1 MAAQELRLL
10 ALDGGGVRGLSA
22 LIVLEQLMETIDPD
36 SPPKPCD
43 YFDMIGGTSTGG
55 LIAIMLG
62 RLRMSVGECID
73 AYLSLSDRIFQKNR
87 HRVTMK
93 GNIQGR
99 FDSDELE
106 RAVKEIVTKQGL
118 QADALLKDTSDNA
131 CKVFVCATSKQTSE
145 TMCLRSY
152 KSPSGGSDL
161 LNSVQIWQACRAT
174 SAASSFFDPITIGRF
189 EEFVDG
195 ATGANN
201 PVWEVWNQAQLMW
214 GPQPVEGR
222 VGCLVSIGTGVP
234 SLKPFLDDVFR
245 IGKTLVEIAT
255 ETEQTAER
263 FRQDKTHLD
272 DAGRYFR
279 FNVTRGLEDVGLE
292 ESKKRKE
299 IAAATRRYIG
309 AQEVRKQMQACAK
322 NVGGKEYSGE
332 YRTDF
337 DLKGVPRVNKFV
349 ERPAQ
354 MAELERV
361 LLPRRQSCRQRV
373 FVLHG
378 LGGIGK
384 TQLAVEFARL
394 HHRKFSSVF
403 WLDGRSE
410 DSLKRSVA
418 GCASRITKGQISE
431 ASRTYSAGGSSD
443 LDAVVTE
450 VMGWLAQQD
459 NFDWL
464 LILDNV
470 DREYN
475 PRNPNPDAYDVK
487 QYLPGADHGAVLIT
501 TRLATLEQIG
511 DSQQLGKADEKQS
524 EAILRSWYNG
534 KYGKA
539 ERTCHN
545 NTQVEADDTATDPVQ
560 GDLLLNKLDGL
571 PLAIAQAGAFLQQS
585 GCAIE
590 TYLKFYEQQWK
601 KLMEKQDLSD
611 ALLQDYPDQGV
622 WTTWT
627 ISFEAVRE
635 KSEPAANLLLL
646 WSLLDNKSLWHGL
659 LAEACNIASNELDFS
674 TAVQLL
680 RNYSLIEDVGDGASF
695 ATHPVVHR
703 WAYHFQTEERRAELA
718 RLAVLV
724 VGMAVPDKSRRD
736 YWIMQRRL
744 LPHAQACH
752 LQVLADRTKRRA
764 GSHDT
769 NGVNLQEFEVLIAIN
784 RLGRLYSDQGKLA
797 EAEEMWQR
805 ALHGSEE
812 ALGSKHVLTLH
823 AVHNLGSVYYS
834 QDKLAEAKQ
843 MYMRALQGYEE
854 VLNAEHTSTLDTV
867 INQGRLNG
875 LGLRN
880 NLEVF
885 NNLDRLYSD
894 QGKLPEAE
902 EMWQRALHGSEE
914 ALGPTDALTVQSV
927 QMLGLLYYYQ
937 GKLAEAEQMC
947 QRALQGREEALGPKN
962 VSTLQSVNNL
972 GALYLDQGKLVEAE
986 QMYQRALQGFEE
998 ALGAKHTSTLTT
1010 VKNLA
1015 SLYSNQGKLAEAEQM
1030 YQRALQGFE
1039 EALGAKHTSTLNT
1052 VNNLASLY
1060 NNQGKLAEAEQ
1071 MYQRA
1076 LQGYEEALGLENV
1089 ERYIPALRTM
1099 TNTGLL
1105 YAERRQYTEA
1115 RQMFLRA
1122 LSGFETVLGPSS
1134 DSCQSLKSKIEYL
1147 DLLSCKAQ
1155 DHTHQ
1160 LTQRANK
1167 LNYM

>member
-1 MAAQELRLL
+1 MPAQELRLL

-131 CKVFVCATSKQTSE
+131 CKVKQTSE

-189 EEFVDG
+189 EEEFVDG

-222 VGCLVSIGTGVP
+222 VRCLVSIGTGVP
-234 SLKPFLDDVFR
+234 SLQPFRDDVFH
-245 IGKTLVEIAT
+245 IGEKLVAIAT
-255 ETEQTAER
+255 ETERTAER
-263 FRQDKTHLD
+263 FRWDKTHLD

-309 AQEVRKQMQACAK
+309 AQDVLKQMQACAE
-322 NVGGKEYSGE
+322 NLGGKKP
-332 YRTDF
+332 DF
-337 DLKGVPRVNKFV
+337 GLRGVPRVNRFV

-361 LLPRRQSCRQRV
+361 LLPQRQSCRQRV

-384 TQLAVEFARL
+384 TQLAVEFAWL
-394 HHRKFSSVF
+394 HHRKFSFVF

-459 NFDWL
+459 NSDWL
-464 LILDNV
+464 LIFDDV
-470 DREYN
+470 DQEYN
-475 PRNPNPDAYDVK
+475 PRNPDPNAHDVK
-487 QYLPGADHGAVLIT
+487 QYLPSANHGAVLIT

-511 DSQQLGKADEKQS
+511 DSQQLGKADKKQS
-524 EAILRSWYNG
+524 EAILRSWCKGGY
-534 KYGKA
+534 
-539 ERTCHN
+539 
-545 NTQVEADDTATDPVQ
+545 DPVQ
-560 GDLLLNKLDGL
+560 GDILLNKLDGL

-601 KLMEKQDLSD
+601 KLRGEHDLSD
-611 ALLQDYPDQGV
+611 ALFQDYPDRGV

-627 ISFEAVRE
+627 ISYDAVR
-635 KSEPAANLLLL
+635 KKNQHAANLLLL
-646 WSLLDNKSLWHGL
+646 WSLLDNKDLWHGL
-659 LAEACNIASNELDFS
+659 LAEACRFTVVSERLSRWIGDIVSDERDFT

-680 RNYSLIEDVGDGASF
+680 RKYSLVEDVEDGASY

-703 WAYHFQTEERRAELA
+703 WASHFQTAERRAELA

-724 VGMAVPDKSRRD
+724 VGMAVPDESRRD
-736 YWIMQRRL
+736 YRVMQRRL
-744 LPHAQACH
+744 LPHADACY
-752 LQVLADRTKRRA
+752 LLVLADKTKRRA

-769 NGVNLQEFEVLIAIN
+769 NGMNLQESEKNVTVLDAIHN
-784 RLGRLYSDQGKLA
+784 LGLLYENQGKPAEAEQMFKRALQGRDEALGTKHTSTLDTVNNLGNLYRIQGKLA
-797 EAEEMWQR
+797 EAER
-805 ALHGSEE
+805 
-812 ALGSKHVLTLH
+812 
-823 AVHNLGSVYYS
+823 
-834 QDKLAEAKQ
+834 
-843 MYMRALQGYEE
+843 
-854 VLNAEHTSTLDTV
+854 
-867 INQGRLNG
+867 
-875 LGLRN
+875 
-880 NLEVF
+880 
-885 NNLDRLYSD
+885 
-894 QGKLPEAE
+894 
-902 EMWQRALHGSEE
+902 
-914 ALGPTDALTVQSV
+914 
-927 QMLGLLYYYQ
+927 
-937 GKLAEAEQMC
+937 
-947 QRALQGREEALGPKN
+947 
-962 VSTLQSVNNL
+962 
-972 GALYLDQGKLVEAE
+972 
-986 QMYQRALQGFEE
+986 MYQRALQGKEE
-998 ALGAKHTSTLTT
+998 TLSPKHASTLDT
-1010 VKNLA
+1010 VNNLGI
-1015 SLYSNQGKLAEAEQM
+1015 LYINQGKLAEAEQM
-1030 YQRALQGFE
+1030 FKRALRGFE
-1039 EALGAKHTSTLNT
+1039 EALGSKHPSTLDT
-1052 VNNLASLY
+1052 VNNLGILY
-1060 NNQGKLAEAEQ
+1060 MNQGKLAEAEQ
-1071 MYQRA
+1071 MFKRA
-1076 LQGYEEALGLENV
+1076 LQGRDEALGTKHTSTLQTVNSLDILYEKQGRLAEAEQMFERGLQGYEEVLRAKHTSTLDMVHNLDDLDDLYYRRSKLDGAKQMPFPTTLQEALECCDPKTVREMLMKQFDVIATGEYLWLRELDDVGYTRDEIAELLLEEANDAPWIYFQPRESFHNEINPEIHIQGCTHGNIPTGSSSPGRSLMLAGTSAALGESG
-1089 ERYIPALRTM
+1089 I
-1099 TNTGLL
+1099 TNAVQELCGL
-1105 YAERRQYTEA
+1105 AGIVPISRNIREWN
-1115 RQMFLRA
+1115 
-1122 LSGFETVLGPSS
+1122 G
-1134 DSCQSLKSKIEYL
+1134 
-1147 DLLSCKAQ
+1147 
-1155 DHTHQ
+1155 
-1160 LTQRANK
+1160 N
-1167 LNYM
+1167 